1 MQNILV
7 PVSAYLDDAN
17 SLDYARY
24 LALKS
29 QAHITI
35 LYSRSRRWLSDSLYD
50 SEKISEES
58 NVSGSPVNAK
68 NPKVLRKLQE
78 TLETLRNDN
87 INFTFKYI
95 PRLSINGISRE
106 CKKGSYDFIV
116 LSALS
121 APGILGYVRR
131 TYLSMMIGETETPV
145 LMVPAKRKFA
155 GIDSITYA
163 VDLTDYDSRIIHQV
177 KSLARLFDA
186 KLNIVHVHSE
196 EKDVARDQYLHS
208 LEKTITDTLDYPKV
222 NYKFFD
228 YSDTYAGITNFV
240 KVNNT
245 QLVAMINRKKFS
257 WRELFTVKSLTRKMI
272 KDLNV
277 PLLAFSKVHS

>member
-29 QAHITI
+29 QAHITL
-35 LYSRSRRWLSDSLYD
+35 LYSSSRKWLKDN
-50 SEKISEES
+50 ISESSNPKTES
-58 NVSGSPVNAK
+58 GVSGSPVNTR
-68 NPKVLRKLQE
+68 NRKVLRKLEQ
-78 TLETLRNDN
+78 TLESLRQDN
-87 INFTFKYI
+87 INFTFKYV
-95 PRLSINGISRE
+95 PRLTINGISKE
-106 CKKGSYDFIV
+106 CKTGSYDLIV
-116 LSALS
+116 LSAQS
-121 APGILGYVRR
+121 TPGILGFVQR
-131 TYLSMMIGETETPV
+131 TYLSMMIGETDTPI
-145 LMVPAKRKFA
+145 LMVPATSKFK

-163 VDLTDYDSRIIHQV
+163 VDLTDYDPSIVQQV
-177 KSLARLFDA
+177 KKLATLFDA
-186 KLNIVHVHSE
+186 KLNIAHVHTDQKE
-196 EKDVARDQYLHS
+196 VAREQYLHS

-240 KVNNT
+240 QVNNT

-257 WRELFTVKSLTRKMI
+257 WKEIFTVRSMTRKMI
-272 KDLNV
+272 RDLHV
-277 PLLAFSKVHS
+277 PLLAFSKVSS